1 MIAERDRR
9 PLAQPTPERRARYN
23 EPATRTWSY
32 ATLMSPIRLTER
44 AHARIRTFLATKPS
58 AVGVRFGVKKTGCS
72 GYGYVIDLADAVA
85 AGDQVFEQD
94 GVRIVVDAD
103 SLDFVQGTEIDF
115 AQQGLGSAFV
125 FDNPNVKGECG
136 CGESFTVA

>member
-1 MIAERDRR
+1 MIAERDR
-9 PLAQPTPERRARYN
+9 PTLARGTAGRRARYN
-23 EPATRTWSY
+23 EPAARTDGY
-32 ATLMSPIRLTER
+32 ATHMSPIRLTDR
-44 AHARIRTFLATKPS
+44 AHARIQSFLATRPS

-72 GYGYVIDLADAVA
+72 GYGYVIDLADAIA
-85 AGDQVFEQD
+85 ANDQVFEQD

-125 FDNPNVKGECG
+125 FNNPNVKGECG

>member
-1 MIAERDRR
+1 MRIRG
-9 PLAQPTPERRARYN
+9 
-23 EPATRTWSY
+23 Y
-32 ATLMSPIRLTER
+32 ATPMSPIRLTER
-44 AHARIRTFLATKPS
+44 AHARILSFLATKPS

-85 AGDQVFEQD
+85 ADDQVFEQD
-94 GVRIVVDAD
+94 GVRIVVGAD
-103 SLDFVQGTEIDF
+103 SLDFVQGTQIDF

-125 FDNPNVKGECG
+125 FSNPNVKGECG